1 MFCWFNQPFPLGIQR
16 TKRQDR
22 RDQNQPATGERD
34 ECSGMTQKM
43 CVSWPWTRWY
53 MTQICMY
60 LYIYIHYYYY
70 YFYYYYFY
78 YYYYFALYCIVLYYT
93 ILYHCILYYITL
105 NDIIYN
111 IIIHIYICNIV
122 YIYIHLSV
130 RLFVDVDCWLTETLA
145 FNLGT

>member
-1 MFCWFNQPFPLGIQR
+1 MFCWFNQPVPLGIQR

-60 LYIYIHYYYY
+60 LYIYIYIIIITIFIITIFIIIIIIILHCI
-70 YFYYYYFY
+70 
-78 YYYYFALYCIVLYYT
+78 ALYYI
-93 ILYHCILYYITL
+93 ILYYI
-105 NDIIYN
+105 
-111 IIIHIYICNIV
+111 IV
-122 YIYIHLSV
+122 YYII
-130 RLFVDVDCWLTETLA
+130 
-145 FNLGT
+145 